1 MEKFLY
7 LVQSAGRL
15 PDPYR
20 AIASQCAD
28 LIHLT
33 FEEEIDNAIYLP
45 RSSWTQQRNRLLA
58 DAAMRG
64 EQYLYYIFLDEGVN
78 FVRGDWRQFEEA
90 LLRYRPAVAVPHVVE
105 HPLVNQRRQELDAHT
120 CHFLDAT
127 FNAFH
132 AEVARDGILL
142 PYYGGFDRESS
153 SYSQMLVMLLAELLC
168 PRHTLQINST
178 AIATAPRPAP
188 PSPGDFRRI
197 ERWFHSQVMRVGLSN
212 TSARHGKLVARHLR
226 SRLLDRRVADD
237 RRPVYPPAPPPA
249 SYRIPEVVRRRLFN
263 PDSAFWQRPFDPSA
277 ADLQAHVFR
286 PGESRFK
293 MNAKRMR

>member
-15 PDPYR
+15 QDLYR
-20 AIASQCAD
+20 AIPCQRAD

-33 FEEEIDNAIYLP
+33 FEEEIDDAIYLP
-45 RSSWTQQRNRLLA
+45 RSSWTQRRNRLLA
-58 DAAMRG
+58 DALVHG
-64 EQYLYYIFLDEGVN
+64 EQYLYYIFLDEGVS
-78 FVRGDWRQFEEA
+78 FVQGDWRIFEDS
-90 LLRYRPAVAVPHVVE
+90 LLRYRPAIATPHIPGHE
-105 HPLVNQRRQELDAHT
+105 LANHRRQDLETHT
-120 CHFLDAT
+120 CHFLDGT

-153 SYSQMLVMLLAELLC
+153 SYSQMVVMLLAEMLY

-178 AIATAPRPAP
+178 AIAIARRPAP
-188 PSPGDFRRI
+188 PPPGDFRRI

-212 TSARHGKLVARHLR
+212 TSTRHGKLVARHLR

-237 RRPVYPPAPPPA
+237 RRPVYPPAPPPV
-249 SYRIPEVVRRRLFN
+249 SYRIPGVVRRRLFN

-277 ADLQAHVFR
+277 AGIQTHLFGRVKAAAGR
-286 PGESRFK
+286 
-293 MNAKRMR
+293 NC